1 MNEYSKKQ
9 KADYDK
15 KSKEVGEFVEKL
27 IAKKDFEISHN
38 DYSKKI
44 KAGED
49 ISDVP
54 KMYHQNLKTENVI

>member
-1 MNEYSKKQ
+1 MNEYTKKQ

-15 KSKEVGEFVEKL
+15 KSKEVGEFVEKM

-38 DYSKKI
+38 SYNRKI

-54 KMYHQNLKTENVI
+54 TLYHQNLKTEKVI